1 MKKSPQSKQLLQIA
15 FLIVSAV
22 LSGHAFAASDDAVPV
37 AGGSGGAVPA
47 PASAP
52 VSAEASA
59 AAAADGKPASAGDS
73 KDSSDSKAV
82 SAKGAPSQ
90 TVGLDRIVVTGSR
103 IPRAEKERATGVTVI
118 TSKDLEDKGYRNVYD
133 ALEAQTQNTGFTQGA
148 DYGNTFTPAANTI
161 SLRGLGPNH
170 TLVLI
175 DGHRIADYP
184 VAYNGNVNFVNL
196 ANIPTALVDRIEILN
211 GAASAIYGSDAIAG
225 VVNVIMKKRA
235 SGIEI
240 NVKGGFTQQGGGS
253 NGRVQISGGKDFG
266 SGLSA
271 VFGLEARHTNP
282 IWATQRDFMAS
293 KTLEGETPTAVWSQR
308 DLDTGRYF
316 GAGGACNALGGIG
329 AFGGTVSTV
338 ATKNGAYCG
347 SGRAQTS
354 YWTTQTANTSE
365 NLYGGLEY
373 RLSDKTT
380 LFGNASVSWNQTKNN
395 TRGPSWTSAAATT
408 GYFLD
413 QNTGADEVWTR
424 RFAPEE
430 LGGAAV
436 WDKEWNDSFENAVL
450 GVRGQ
455 ILDSSW
461 NYEASYSASAYQ
473 SRATVPRL
481 LAGIDDYYLG
491 PQLGATA
498 DGTPIYA
505 PNAGRFAAPLTPDQF
520 RSFLAQSSS
529 QNNTW
534 EQTFSL
540 SANGDL
546 FRLPAGMV
554 RAAGVVEYGTQG
566 FSNTSDPLINQGA
579 YYNYGGVQNA
589 SGNRSRYAA
598 AFELSIP
605 ILSNLK
611 ASAAGRFDD
620 YRYAGTSAGKFTYN
634 LGLEYRPLKSL
645 LLRGSYATSF
655 RAPDM
660 NYIFQGK
667 TKGYYESTTDY
678 WQCNQA
684 GEPLANCEYANVS
697 PGSNYV
703 QTGNAN
709 LKPENGKSWGYGF
722 VWSPT
727 ANFDVSADYYNIRI
741 DNLVTVID
749 ADSLLRTEASC
760 REGALNAN
768 SPDCRD
774 ALRRVVRNP
783 LNAVL
788 NPGGINYILV
798 NPINAAM
805 ESTSGFDIGAKWRMR
820 THGYGTFLWAANY
833 TKVLSHKYRQDANG
847 PTQDLLHS
855 LSNPTDNPE
864 WPDKLML
871 SLTWAID
878 QWTTT
883 VQAERYGKVPN
894 AAQTAY
900 LSPTTLANLSVNY
913 QFSKNTSLMLIV
925 NNVFDK
931 IKHDDS
937 AGWPYYDVGY
947 YMPYGRQLWLEFD
960 HKF

>member
-1 MKKSPQSKQLLQIA
+1 MHVGVVAITAILSQIVLAQSTTVAAPVGASGTQVAPQSN
-15 FLIVSAV
+15 
-22 LSGHAFAASDDAVPV
+22 
-37 AGGSGGAVPA
+37 GAVK
-47 PASAP
+47 S
-52 VSAEASA
+52 S
-59 AAAADGKPASAGDS
+59 
-73 KDSSDSKAV
+73 SSDSTPANLGRV
-82 SAKGAPSQ
+82 DADADLGR
-90 TVGLDRIVVTGSR
+90 VVVTGSR
-103 IPRAEKERATGVTVI
+103 IPRAEKEGATGVTVI
-118 TSKDLEDKGYRNVYD
+118 TSKDLEDKGYKNVYD

-175 DGHRIADYP
+175 DGHRVADYP

-225 VVNVIMKKRA
+225 VVNVIMKKHA

-240 NVKGGFTQQGGGS
+240 NVKGGITDHGGGS
-253 NGRVQISGGKDFG
+253 NGRVQITGGKDFG
-266 SGLSA
+266 DLSTI
-271 VFGLEARHTNP
+271 FGLEVSRTNP
-282 IWATQRDFMAS
+282 IWATQRDFMS
-293 KTLEGETPTAVWSQR
+293 STTLEGETPTNVWSQR
-308 DLDTGRYF
+308 NLDSGQYF
-316 GAGGACNALGGIG
+316 GSTSACNALGSIG

-338 ATKNGAYCG
+338 ASKNGSYCG
-347 SGRAQTS
+347 SGRAQPS
-354 YWTTQTANTSE
+354 YWTTQTANDSE

-373 RLSDKTT
+373 RLSDKAT

-395 TRGPSWTSAAATT
+395 TRGPTWTSAAATT
-408 GYFLD
+408 GYFFD
-413 QNTGADEVWTR
+413 QNTGANEVWSR

-430 LGGAAV
+430 LGGASV
-436 WDKEWNDSFENAVL
+436 WDKEWNDTFENAVL

-481 LAGIDDYYLG
+481 STSINDYYLG
-491 PQLGATA
+491 PQLGTTA
-498 DGTPIYA
+498 DGAPIYA
-505 PNAGRFAAPLTPDQF
+505 PNASRFATPLTPAQF
-520 RSFLAQSSS
+520 QSFLDQSAS

-554 RAAGVVEYGTQG
+554 RAAGVIEYGTQG
-566 FSNTSDPLINQGA
+566 FSNTNDPLINQGA
-579 YYNYGGVQNA
+579 YYNAGGVQDA
-589 SGNRSRYAA
+589 SGDRSRYAA
-598 AFELSIP
+598 ALELSIP
-605 ILSNLK
+605 ILSNLT

-620 YRYAGTSAGKFTYN
+620 YRYAGTSANKFTYN
-634 LGLEYRPLKSL
+634 LGLEYRPLNAL

-660 NYIFQGK
+660 NYIYQGK

-678 WQCNQA
+678 WACNQA
-684 GEPLANCEYANVS
+684 GEPLSNCEFANVV

-727 ANFDVSADYYNIRI
+727 SEFDVSADYYNIRI

-760 REGALNAN
+760 REGTLNIN
-768 SPDCRD
+768 SPDCQD
-774 ALRRVVRNP
+774 ALHRVVRNP

-788 NPGGINYILV
+788 NPGAINYILI

-805 ESTSGFDIGAKWRMR
+805 ESTSGFDIGGKWRIR
-820 THGYGTFLWAANY
+820 TQGFGTFLWTANF
-833 TKVLSHKYRQDANG
+833 TKVLSHKYQQYSNG
-847 PTQDLLHS
+847 PVQDLLHS

-871 SLTWAID
+871 SLTWSINK
-878 QWTTT
+878 WTTT

-894 AAQTAY
+894 SAQTAY

-913 QFSKNTSLMLIV
+913 QFTKNTSLMLIV
-925 NNVFDK
+925 NNVLDT

-947 YMPYGRQLWLEFD
+947 YMPYGRAFWLEFD